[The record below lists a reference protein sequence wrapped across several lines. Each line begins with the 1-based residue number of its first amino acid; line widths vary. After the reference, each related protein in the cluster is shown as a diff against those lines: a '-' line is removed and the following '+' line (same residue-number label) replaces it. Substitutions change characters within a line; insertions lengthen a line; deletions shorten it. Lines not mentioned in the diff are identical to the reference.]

1 MSAVAAVALPELP
14 LVFRDMR
21 DGDLPFIVST
31 WVRSLATPAFA
42 QSRDVY
48 LTNMRK
54 SAQMTLKRSA
64 RVVVLASSDYDETIV
79 GWACGDDGVVHHAYV
94 RPEIHT
100 KSAGRAWVDAL
111 IASAKGA

>member
-1 MSAVAAVALPELP
+1 MNAAALPELP

-21 DGDLPFIVST
+21 EGDLPFIVST
-31 WVRSLATPAFA
+31 WVRSLMAPACW
-42 QSRDVY
+42 QSRDAY

-54 SAQMTLKRSA
+54 SAQVTLKRSA
-64 RVVVLASSDYDETIV
+64 RVVVLASSDHDATIV

-100 KSAGRAWVDAL
+100 KGAGRAWVDAL
-111 IASAKGA
+111 LASAKGAA